1 MLIVLLFR
9 SQQVLM
15 TTTQEVNEVSIMQLF
30 QQPTEFHIID
40 KGEALEPEK
49 AFSHWRYQLQ
59 KKIKRIVL
67 LSSLILIT
75 EDVFYCQKSYQ
86 SGQILH
92 ETSNL

>member
-1 MLIVLLFR
+1 MLIVLLFC

-49 AFSHWRYQLQ
+49 AFLIDAISC
-59 KKIKRIVL
+59 KRKSSVL
-67 LSSLILIT
+67 CCSAP
-75 EDVFYCQKSYQ
+75 
-86 SGQILH
+86 
-92 ETSNL
+92 